1 MQYDHDLVPAQ
12 HNQRTTMLRRRAADG
27 WRLVAVDQGI
37 AYWERQEAP
46 CAST

>member
-1 MQYDHDLVPAQ
+1 MRYETDILPSRCD
-12 HNQRTTMLRRRAADG
+12 QRSEILRRRAADG

-37 AYWERQEAP
+37 AYWEAP